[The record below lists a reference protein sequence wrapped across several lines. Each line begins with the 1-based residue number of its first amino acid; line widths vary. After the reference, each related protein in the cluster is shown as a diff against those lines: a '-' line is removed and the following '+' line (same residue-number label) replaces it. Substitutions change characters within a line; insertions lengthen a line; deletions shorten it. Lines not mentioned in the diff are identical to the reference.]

1 MSTKYVLALDQ
12 GTTSSRAILFDN
24 EQNIIAVQ
32 QREFEQIYPQQGW
45 VEHNPMEIWSTQ
57 YGVMNEVVAQSGV
70 DVHDIAAIGITNQRE
85 TTIVWDRATGEPIMN
100 AIVWQCRRTA
110 PMVEAIASDPATA
123 AEITAR
129 TGLVPDAYFSA
140 SKLAWIL
147 GEVPGARARAEAG
160 ELCFGTVD
168 SWLIWK
174 LTDGAV
180 HATDVT
186 NASRTMLYNIHERR
200 WDPFLLKLFGI
211 PEAILPE
218 VRPSSG
224 NFGVTANPGLVQGI
238 PICGVAGDQQASLF
252 GHCCFHPGQTKNTY
266 GTGCFMLMNTGDEVV
281 ESKNG
286 LVSTIGIAADGKISY
301 ALEGSI
307 FAAGSTMNWLRKNM
321 GIISSVSESAQL
333 AASINDNEGCYFV
346 PAFAGL
352 GAPWWDP
359 HARGI
364 VCGLTGASSRTT
376 IVRAACESMA
386 YQSYDVLRA
395 MEQDVGLSIERLS
408 VDGGAARNEFIM
420 QFQADLLD
428 IPVLQCETVETTAIG
443 AAYLA
448 GLAVGYWGDLEELE
462 QNAQIVKTFLPHM
475 PAERREQNLAGWR
488 DAVKRSLST
497 VR

>member
-1 MSTKYVLALDQ
+1 MKKYVIALDA
-12 GTTSSRAILFDN
+12 GHHLFPRHAHRPRRPPRRLGATARSRRYTRSPAGSSTTRKTSSPRSWARSTELIMSSNVDT
-24 EQNIIAVQ
+24 A
-32 QREFEQIYPQQGW
+32 
-45 VEHNPMEIWSTQ
+45 EIDS
-57 YGVMNEVVAQSGV
+57 
-70 DVHDIAAIGITNQRE
+70 IGITNQRE

-224 NFGVTANPGLVQGI
+224 SFGITANPGLVQGI
-238 PICGVAGDQQASLF
+238 PICGVAGDQQAALF
-252 GHCCFHPGQTKNTY
+252 GQCCFHAGQAKNTY
-266 GTGCFMLMNTGDEVV
+266 GTGCFLLMHTGHEACAS
-281 ESKNG
+281 EHG
-286 LVSTIGIAADGKISY
+286 LVTTVAASAPNAGGTEY
-301 ALEGSI
+301 ALEGSV
-307 FAAGSTMNWLRKNM
+307 FMAGALIQWLRDEL
-321 GIISSVSESAQL
+321 GIIDSVAETDAIARSV
-333 AASINDNEGCYFV
+333 AANRRRLRRARVHGSGRPLVGCRRPRCHFGSH
-346 PAFAGL
+346 PRRRACPHRAG
-352 GAPWWDP
+352 GVWSRSPTRCATWPAPWP
-359 HARGI
+359 
-364 VCGLTGASSRTT
+364 RT
-376 IVRAACESMA
+376 RAC
-386 YQSYDVLRA
+386 RF
-395 MEQDVGLSIERLS
+395 R
-408 VDGGAARNEFIM
+408 
-420 QFQADLLD
+420 
-428 IPVLQCETVETTAIG
+428 C
-443 AAYLA
+443 
-448 GLAVGYWGDLEELE
+448 
-462 QNAQIVKTFLPHM
+462 
-475 PAERREQNLAGWR
+475 
-488 DAVKRSLST
+488 
-497 VR
+497 

>member
-1 MSTKYVLALDQ
+1 MKKYIIALDQ
-12 GTTSSRAILFDN
+12 GTTSSRAMLIDR
-24 EQNIIAVQ
+24 AGRPVASVQ
-32 QREFEQIYPQQGW
+32 RPFPQIYPQPGW
-45 VEHNPMEIWSTQ
+45 VEHDPQDILSSQLGALTELILSSN
-57 YGVMNEVVAQSGV
+57 V
-70 DVHDIAAIGITNQRE
+70 DTADIDSIGITNQRE

-224 NFGVTANPGLVQGI
+224 SFGITANPGLVQGI
-238 PICGVAGDQQASLF
+238 PICGVAGDQQAALF
-252 GHCCFHPGQTKNTY
+252 GQCCFHAGQAKNTY
-266 GTGCFMLMNTGDEVV
+266 GTGCFLLMHTGHEACAS
-281 ESKNG
+281 EHG
-286 LVSTIGIAADGKISY
+286 LVT
-301 ALEGSI
+301 
-307 FAAGSTMNWLRKNM
+307 T
-321 GIISSVSESAQL
+321 V
-333 AASINDNEGCYFV
+333 AASAPTRGTPSTRSRAVCSW
-346 PAFAGL
+346 PAPSSSGSATSSASSTASPKPTPSLAVWPRPTASSSCPRSRAWAPPGGMPTPAALFSASPAAPDAPTSCGRL
-352 GAPWWDP
+352 WSRSPTRCATWPAPWP
-359 HARGI
+359 
-364 VCGLTGASSRTT
+364 RTRT
-376 IVRAACESMA
+376 CRFRC
-386 YQSYDVLRA
+386 
-395 MEQDVGLSIERLS
+395 
-408 VDGGAARNEFIM
+408 
-420 QFQADLLD
+420 
-428 IPVLQCETVETTAIG
+428 
-443 AAYLA
+443 
-448 GLAVGYWGDLEELE
+448 
-462 QNAQIVKTFLPHM
+462 
-475 PAERREQNLAGWR
+475 
-488 DAVKRSLST
+488 
-497 VR
+497 

>member
-1 MSTKYVLALDQ
+1 M
-12 GTTSSRAILFDN
+12 
-24 EQNIIAVQ
+24 
-32 QREFEQIYPQQGW
+32 
-45 VEHNPMEIWSTQ
+45 M
-57 YGVMNEVVAQSGV
+57 
-70 DVHDIAAIGITNQRE
+70 
-85 TTIVWDRATGEPIMN
+85 
-100 AIVWQCRRTA
+100 
-110 PMVEAIASDPATA
+110 
-123 AEITAR
+123 
-129 TGLVPDAYFSA
+129 
-140 SKLAWIL
+140 
-147 GEVPGARARAEAG
+147 
-160 ELCFGTVD
+160 
-168 SWLIWK
+168 
-174 LTDGAV
+174 
-180 HATDVT
+180 
-186 NASRTMLYNIHERR
+186 
-200 WDPFLLKLFGI
+200 
-211 PEAILPE
+211 PE
-218 VRPSSG
+218 VRWSSG
-224 NFGVTANPGLVQGI
+224 DYGRVASDIMTNMP
-238 PICGVAGDQQASLF
+238 PIMGVAGDQQASLF

-307 FAAGSTMNWLRKNM
+307 FAAGSTMNWLRNNI

-333 AASINDNEGCYFV
+333 AASIDDNEGCYFV

-364 VCGLTGASSRTT
+364 VCGLTGASSRAT

-408 VDGGAARNEFIM
+408 VDGGASRNEFIM

-448 GLAVGYWGDLEELE
+448 GLAVGYWEDLEELE

-475 PAERREQNLAGWR
+475 SAERRESNLAGWR

-497 VR
+497 AQ